1 MNIAHLAPGNP
12 FLSGAPS
19 QIVVPH
25 QGLIE
30 RYRADDSARAAI
42 ERLAR
47 GGIDTDGAAELANIL
62 RGITSQTS
70 ALPIRENLDAEV
82 HVLTPVT
89 CPLRNRIPRVPGP
102 GGLSAQWRQQ
112 SSFGTGLGTLTTCS
126 GTTNSANTL
135 VVANARGFFAGEQ
148 IIHNSV
154 THTIASINY
163 STNVIT
169 VGSSPGISQNT
180 QTNGQTVVKANY
192 FWPEQGTASRI
203 FYEETGAPVE
213 NTTVYLNKTAAFKL
227 IGDMGSVTMF
237 AMATGQNFFN
247 QYETEKRNTLIR
259 AMLKEEYALLHAD
272 SSVTA
277 APWGD
282 GTNALAFQGL
292 VPFINANA
300 PSAQIQTSVGALTFG
315 HLQQQLTKLWYNGGR
330 KLWIMVSGA
339 QAEGLADLL
348 ANKGNYRISVTS
360 DVNAKAGVRVT
371 GLVHS
376 VSGEEVPI
384 FTHPFLPQGMIV
396 FGADTNDLGQSAYE
410 IEVLPQV
417 QAPESAFMDGT
428 FSGFYA
434 QEIAP
439 TSSSPEVLKFK
450 VAAYEVPK
458 WKNANVLG
466 ISTGVTAPSLS

>member
-1 MNIAHLAPGNP
+1 MHTAHLAPGNP
-12 FLSGAPS
+12 FLKGTPG
-19 QIVVPH
+19 QIVVPS

-30 RYRADDSARAAI
+30 RFRADDSARNAI
-42 ERLAR
+42 ERLER
-47 GGIDTDGAAELANIL
+47 GELNGDGAADLANIL

-82 HVLTPVT
+82 HVLSPVD
-89 CPLRNRIPRVPGP
+89 CPLRARMPRVPGP

-112 SSFGTGLGTLTTCS
+112 TSFGTGLGTLTTCS
-126 GTTNSANTL
+126 GTTNNANTL
-135 VVANARGFFAGEQ
+135 VVNNARGFWAGEQ
-148 IIHNSV
+148 IIHQSI
-154 THTIASINY
+154 THTITSINY

-169 VGSSPGISQNT
+169 VGSSPGISQNS
-180 QTNGQTVVKANY
+180 QLGGQTVVKANY
-192 FWPEQGTASRI
+192 FWPEQGAAARI
-203 FYEETGAPVE
+203 FYSETGAPVE
-213 NTTVYLNKTAAFKL
+213 NTTTYVNKTAAFKL

-237 AMATGQNFFN
+237 GMAAGQNFFN

-300 PSAQIQTSVGALTFG
+300 PSAQIQTSVGALTFE
-315 HLQQQLTKLWYNGGR
+315 HLQQQLTRIRYNGGR
-330 KLWIMVSGA
+330 NMWIMVSGA
-339 QAEGLADLL
+339 QAEGLAALL
-348 ANKGNYRISVTS
+348 ANKGNYRISVVS

-371 GLVHS
+371 GIVHAA
-376 VSGEEVPI
+376 SGEEVPI
-384 FTHPFLPQGMIV
+384 FIHPFMPQGMMV
-396 FGADTNDLGQSAYE
+396 FGADTNSIGQTSYE
-410 IEVLPQV
+410 LEVLPQV
-417 QAPESAFMDGT
+417 QTPASAFMDGS

-439 TSSSPEVLKFK
+439 TAAAPEVLAFK
-450 VAAYEVPK
+450 VAAFEVPK

-466 ISTGVTAPSLS
+466 ISTGVTAPTIS